1 MRISDCSSDVCSSDL
16 QPLDFVGINYYTR
29 AVNRASDSYPTGA
42 SPVPQPQGTYT
53 ETGWEVFPQGLTE
66 LLLWFKQAYG
76 DSPLYVTEN
85 GAAFFDPPV
94 ADVDASG
101 ARRVRD
107 PLRTDYLRK
116 HLSAIHDAI
125 AAGVDVRGYM
135 VWSLM
140 DNLEWSLGYRKRFGI
155 VHVDR
160 KSTRRTPVTN
170 AHLVC

>member
-1 MRISDCSSDVCSSDL
+1 MRISDWSSDVCSSD
-16 QPLDFVGINYYTR
+16 R
-29 AVNRASDSYPTGA
+29 
-42 SPVPQPQGTYT
+42 
-53 ETGWEVFPQGLTE
+53 
-66 LLLWFKQAYG
+66 
-76 DSPLYVTEN
+76 
-85 GAAFFDPPV
+85 

-155 VHVDR
+155 VHVDYG
-160 KSTRRTPVTN
+160 TQQRTPKDSARRYSRVHDTHGGTV
-170 AHLVC
+170 AEPLPEQTG

>member
-29 AVNRASDSYPTGA
+29 SVNRASDSYPTGA

-53 ETGWEVFPQGLTE
+53 ETGWEVFPQRLTE

-76 DSPLYVTEN
+76 DIPLFVTEN

-94 ADVDASG
+94 AALDASA

-107 PLRTDYLRK
+107 LLRPAYLSKPLT
-116 HLSAIHDAI
+116 AAHDDEPACP
-125 AAGVDVRGYM
+125 
-135 VWSLM
+135 
-140 DNLEWSLGYRKRFGI
+140 
-155 VHVDR
+155 
-160 KSTRRTPVTN
+160 RRPG
-170 AHLVC
+170 HHRC